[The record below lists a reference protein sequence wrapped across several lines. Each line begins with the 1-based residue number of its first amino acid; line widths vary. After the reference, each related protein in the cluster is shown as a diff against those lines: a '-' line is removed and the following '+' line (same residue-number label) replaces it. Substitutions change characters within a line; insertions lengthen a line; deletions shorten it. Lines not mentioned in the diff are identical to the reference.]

1 MNGRE
6 RTLLM
11 VGLALIVATAAGLL
25 YMRSHQRL
33 GKPGVRA
40 VAVAGSPR
48 MHIDLATNAVGFD
61 FEELPIDKVVTNVL
75 PQDTSIR
82 QGMYRDVEGD
92 IQTTVVMMGT
102 DRTSIHQPQFCLTGA
117 GWNIDGE
124 RSELTKVRIERPR
137 AVDLPVMKL
146 IAKKTFE
153 KDGKVV
159 TMSGVYVYWFV
170 ADDAVTAEHS
180 RRVWWMAE
188 HLLKTGELQR
198 WAYITYFAAC
208 TPGQEDRAFRRVQ
221 RLMNKTLPEFQ
232 LAWPAPVV
240 AANTAK

>member
-1 MNGRE
+1 MNNRE

-11 VGLALIVATAAGLL
+11 VGLALIVATAVGLL

-40 VAVAGSPR
+40 VAMEGSPR
-48 MHIDLATNAVGFD
+48 MHIDLATNTPGYAFKEMEV
-61 FEELPIDKVVTNVL
+61 EETLKLLP
-75 PQDTSIR
+75 PDTSMR
-82 QGMYRDVEGD
+82 QGVFRDGEGD
-92 IQTTVVMMGT
+92 IQINVVMMGT

-124 RSELTKVRIERPR
+124 RSELTKVRIDRPR

-153 KDGKVV
+153 KDGKAV

-208 TPGQEDRAFRRVQ
+208 PPGQEDRAFRRIQ

-240 AANTAK
+240 AANTAQ

>member
-1 MNGRE
+1 MKGRE
-6 RTLLM
+6 RIFLV
-11 VGLALIVATAAGLL
+11 VGLALIVAAAGTLL

-40 VAVAGSPR
+40 VPVAGSPR
-48 MHIDLATNAVGFD
+48 MHI
-61 FEELPIDKVVTNVL
+61 ELTTNVPGFAFKEMEVEETLKLL
-75 PQDTSIR
+75 PLDTSMR
-82 QGMYRDVEGD
+82 QGVFRDAEGD
-92 IQTTVVMMGT
+92 IQVNVVMMGT

-137 AVDLPVMKL
+137 VADLPVMKL
-146 IAKKTFE
+146 IARKTVE
-153 KDGKVV
+153 QDGKAADW
-159 TMSGVYVYWFV
+159 SGVYVYWFV

-188 HLLKTGELQR
+188 HLLRTGELQR

-208 TPGQEDRAFRRVQ
+208 PPGQEERAFRRIQ

-232 LAWPAPVV
+232 LAWPAPAL
-240 AANTAK
+240 AANTPR

>member
-11 VGLALIVATAAGLL
+11 VGLALIVATAGTLL
-25 YMRSHQRL
+25 YMRAHQRL

-48 MHIDLATNAVGFD
+48 MHIDLATNTPGYAFKEMEV
-61 FEELPIDKVVTNVL
+61 EETLKLLP
-75 PQDTSIR
+75 PDTSMR
-82 QGMYRDVEGD
+82 QGVFRDVDGD
-92 IQTTVVMMGT
+92 IQINVVMMGT

-153 KDGKVV
+153 KDGKVA

-208 TPGQEDRAFRRVQ
+208 PPGQEDRAFRRIQ

-240 AANTAK
+240 AANAAQ